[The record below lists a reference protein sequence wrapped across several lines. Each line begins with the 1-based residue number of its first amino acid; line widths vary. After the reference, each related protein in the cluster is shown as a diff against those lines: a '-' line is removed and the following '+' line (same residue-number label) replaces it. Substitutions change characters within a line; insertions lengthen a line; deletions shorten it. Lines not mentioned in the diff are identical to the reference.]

1 MPHIPHLDGLRGA
14 IPGLVADLADELPA
28 GLTDNRAEAFN
39 LFSAMMFAHW
49 SSDRDLGTLIIA
61 ALYSADSEALAEA
74 CPEQRAAML
83 RNLDHIIT
91 ELIDIPDIDAAGLA
105 VILAHDRVTA
115 TAPDDPELV
124 DLLTNLAAA
133 CRRYWEL
140 TGELDILRDAVR
152 RLRAAV
158 DLEPDAPQ
166 LLANLGLTLSDLAS
180 CTDDLATVDEALET
194 IERAERAEGAESADV
209 LATLGAA
216 FMILGRHVGD
226 ADAVGRSVRLL
237 RGALDAPDAS
247 PIVRPQLLNNLS
259 LGMSRLAELTG
270 DAGLAAESVDPAR
283 QALALTSP
291 DDPIL
296 PMRHAN
302 LAVVLKTAFE
312 STGEVGALA
321 EAVEEAR
328 RSVTTSSAD
337 HPARPRRL
345 LFLARALMRLYE
357 RDIRR
362 EVIDEAVDRAQEAL
376 DTASKADGV
385 SQAPYLLAVADALWF
400 RYEATG
406 DRDDLWK
413 ATELFRAVLE
423 QAEPGG
429 DFHYEALHHLCS
441 ILLML
446 ADDVSVDL
454 AIVQEAVTAAETMVS
469 GSHPGSYDRAVGL
482 SNSGSALY
490 SLYRRTGDRATLTR
504 AIQVLQQ
511 AAEANR
517 KLLADTQLSRD
528 NRVKQLSGL
537 SGVLIT
543 VYQVTGDTQAIGE
556 AVRRAREAVD
566 LLGAGHRDH
575 ALAVG
580 NLAACASSLA
590 GLTGERE
597 QVEDA
602 ALLGL
607 ATLADLPEGFHRRSW
622 LAGSVGEAFST
633 LYGITRDPSHQRE
646 AVRCLRMARELA
658 SDGPSAPYWMSNL
671 ATALITDRSPVD
683 LDEGV
688 ALLDAA
694 LERVSDEDP
703 LRPALQ
709 VNLATALLVRG
720 GRDAERGERLAMEA
734 VLNGGTPARETVTL
748 AWLAGSRAVKRG
760 EWPRALAAFTA
771 GVAALPRAGAR
782 ALVREDQE
790 GGLAK
795 AQGMAS
801 MAAAC
806 ALHLG
811 EADTALELLE
821 AGRGILLG
829 QGLENRAD
837 VSRLRRIRPDL
848 ADRFEAL
855 RAPAGPAEIETAAR
869 IAARH
874 GRDHDWAALLAEIRA
889 VGGET
894 DFLKPPDAETVPEL
908 GRHGPVV
915 LLNATVVGCAA
926 ILATERGV
934 SAVNLPDLHFSDVQT
949 HATVLRDS
957 TLNGRMDDRA
967 ISGMLEWLWE
977 TAAAPV
983 LNALDLAS
991 PESRLWWCPT
1001 GLLTFLPIHAA
1012 GRHTRGDGTA
1022 VMDRCVSSYI
1032 PTLRSLRHLRDR
1044 PRPRAEAPRPLAVGL
1059 SDAGLKRQR
1068 AELDELRRTLGAR
1081 LLHDTDA
1088 TRENVLKALGSHDWI
1103 HCAGHATTDLR
1114 RPSSSGLVVHDGVVT
1129 VTDLAELDLR
1139 HGELA
1144 YLSACSTTQNAP
1156 NLADEA
1162 LHITG
1167 ALQLAGYR
1175 HVIGTLWPIYDE
1187 VAARVAGGFYAARPP
1202 GGGADAGWA
1211 AGALHRIVKKW
1222 RDAWPDHPSRWAA
1235 FIHVGP

>member
-1 MPHIPHLDGLRGA
+1 MPRIPHLDDLRGA
-14 IPGLVADLADELPA
+14 IPGIVAQVAGGLPA
-28 GLTDNRAEAFN
+28 GVTDNRAQAFN
-39 LFSAMMFAHW
+39 IFSAMMFARW
-49 SSDRDLGTLIIA
+49 SRDRDPRTLIIA
-61 ALYSADSEALAEA
+61 ALFSADAEALVEA
-74 CPEQRAAML
+74 HPEQRAAML
-83 RNLDHIIT
+83 RNLDHMIIQ
-91 ELIDIPDIDAAGLA
+91 LIDIPDIDAVGLA
-105 VILAHDRVTA
+105 AILAHGCVTA
-115 TAPDDPELV
+115 TAPGDPQLAGR
-124 DLLTNLAAA
+124 LNSLAAA
-133 CRRYWEL
+133 CRRYWKL
-140 TGELDILRDAVR
+140 TEDLGILRHAVR
-152 RLRAAV
+152 WLRAAV
-158 DLEPDAPQ
+158 DLEPGDPQ
-166 LLANLGLTLSDLAS
+166 LLGNLGLTLSDLAS
-180 CTDDLATVDEALET
+180 HTGDLATRDEAVGA
-194 IERAERAEGAESADV
+194 IERAERAEGAESADI
-209 LATLGAA
+209 LATLGSALLSLGGHTGDPDV
-216 FMILGRHVGD
+216 LGR
-226 ADAVGRSVRLL
+226 STRLL
-237 RGALDAPDAS
+237 RRALDAPGTS
-247 PIVRPQLLNNLS
+247 PSVRPQLLND
-259 LGMSRLAELTG
+259 LGVSMSRLAELTN
-270 DAGLAAESVDPAR
+270 DAGLAAESVDPVR

-312 STGEVGALA
+312 STGEIGALA
-321 EAVEEAR
+321 EAAEEAR
-328 RSVTTSSAD
+328 RSVTTSPAD

-345 LFLARALMRLYE
+345 RFLARALMRLYE

-376 DTASKADGV
+376 DTASEVDGT
-385 SQAPYLLAVADALWF
+385 SRAPYLLVVADALWF

-413 ATELFRAVLE
+413 ATGLFRAVLE
-423 QAEPGG
+423 RAEPG
-429 DFHYEALHHLCS
+429 DDLHSEALHHLCS
-441 ILLML
+441 ILLMV

-454 AIVQEAVTAAETMVS
+454 AIVQEAVTVAETIVR
-469 GSHPGSYDRAVGL
+469 GSPPGSYDRAVGL
-482 SNSGSALY
+482 SNSGSALHA
-490 SLYRRTGDRATLTR
+490 LYRRTGDRATLTR

-517 KLLADTQLSRD
+517 KLLADTQPSRD
-528 NRVKQLSGL
+528 NRVKQLSGFV
-537 SGVLIT
+537 GVLIT

-556 AVRRAREAVD
+556 AVRRTREAIG
-566 LLGAGHRDH
+566 LLGAGHREH
-575 ALAVG
+575 VPAVG
-580 NLAACASSLA
+580 NLAACASLLA

-597 QVEDA
+597 QVEEA
-602 ALLGL
+602 ASLGL
-607 ATLADLPEGFHRRSW
+607 ATLDDLPEGFHRRSW
-622 LAGSVGEAFST
+622 LAGSVGGAFSA
-633 LYGITRDPSHQRE
+633 LYEITRDPSHHRE
-646 AVRCLRMARELA
+646 AVRCLRLARELT
-658 SDGPSAPYWMSNL
+658 SDGPFAPYWMLNL
-671 ATALITDRSPVD
+671 AAALIAGRSPAD
-683 LDEGV
+683 LDEGI

-703 LRPALQ
+703 LRSAVQ
-709 VNLATALLVRG
+709 VDLAVALLLRG
-720 GRDAERGERLAMEA
+720 GEDAERGERLAMEA
-734 VLNGGTPARETVTL
+734 VLNGGTPAKETVTL
-748 AWLAGSRAVKRG
+748 AWHAGSRAAERG

-790 GGLAK
+790 GGLAE

-801 MAAAC
+801 TAAAC

-811 EADTALELLE
+811 EVNTALELLE

-837 VSRLRRIRPDL
+837 VSRLRRIRSDL

-855 RAPAGPAEIETAAR
+855 RGPAGPAELDIAAR

-894 DFLKPPDAETVPEL
+894 DFLKPPGAESAPEL

-934 SAVNLPDLHFSDVQT
+934 SAVNLPDLHVSDVQA
-949 HATVLRDS
+949 HATALMDGMI
-957 TLNGRMDDRA
+957 NGRMDDRA
-967 ISGMLEWLWE
+967 ISAMLEWLWE

-991 PESRLWWCPT
+991 PGSRLWWCPT

-1012 GRHTRGDGTA
+1012 GLHTRGDGMT

-1059 SDAGLKRQR
+1059 SDAGLKQQR
-1068 AELDELRRTLGAR
+1068 AELDELRRTLGAE
-1081 LLHDTDA
+1081 LLRDTDA

-1202 GGGADAGWA
+1202 GGGADADWA
-1211 AGALHRIVKKW
+1211 AGALHRIVRKW